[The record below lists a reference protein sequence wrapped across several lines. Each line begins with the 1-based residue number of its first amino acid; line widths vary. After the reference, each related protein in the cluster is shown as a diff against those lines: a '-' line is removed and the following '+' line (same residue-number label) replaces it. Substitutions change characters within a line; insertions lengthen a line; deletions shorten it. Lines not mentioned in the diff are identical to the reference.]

1 MTATRSGRGSEHFEI
16 TYYVAC
22 SIDGFIADAEG
33 RLDWLRPFEQTG
45 DDYGYAAFYES
56 VDAVVLG
63 RSTFDFVRD
72 MPEWPYE
79 DKPTWVF
86 SHASL
91 GALPRRAV
99 ATVEE
104 PVAFAARLRAHGYRH
119 VYLVGGGRL
128 AASFRAAGLITR
140 YVVSVVPVILGG
152 GLPMIGPGGGVE
164 RLECIRSEAFP
175 SGIVQ
180 LEYASASR
188 TA

>member
-1 MTATRSGRGSEHFEI
+1 MTESRGPRGSGRFDI

-22 SIDGFIADAEG
+22 SLDGFIADAEG
-33 RLDWLRPFEQTG
+33 RLDWLSPFEQT
-45 DDYGYAAFYES
+45 DEDYGYAAFYAS

-72 MPEWPYE
+72 TPDWPYE
-79 DKPTWVF
+79 GKPTWVF

-91 GALPRRAV
+91 GALPANAE
-99 ATVEE
+99 ATSEE
-104 PVAFAARLRAHGYRH
+104 PAAFAERLRARGYRH
-119 VYLVGGGRL
+119 VYFVGGGQL

-140 YVVSVVPVILGG
+140 YIVSVVPVILGG
-152 GLPMIGPGGGVE
+152 GVPMIGPGGGME
-164 RLECIRSEAFP
+164 RLELVGSEAFA

-180 LEYASASR
+180 MEYASASR